1 MGIDHHKQ
9 YSHITLVNREGEVI
23 KSGRVSNFRREVEE
37 FLEGVNEEIVAVIEA
52 GRSSYAMVDLIKGM
66 GIQIKVAHP
75 KELRAIALVA
85 TEIADLSRFSTVGS
99 LHCYAGVIPSTYSSG
114 ERLYHG
120 KIVKEGNRWLRWA
133 AVEAVWP
140 AIRSDFACI
149 TSS

>member
-114 ERLYHG
+114 QRRYQG
-120 KIVKEGNRWLRWA
+120 RIIKEENQWLRWA

-140 AIRSDFACI
+140 AIRADFACI